1 MVRAF
6 PQGFNYP
13 IPRGWPVSSAEEP
26 RDVITFPW
34 KSVDERHRGKYP
46 GFRIVTRALA
56 QQKNNVVELVL
67 DARQIDTGTNCFR
80 RLDLSLMFGGR
91 RSAIENWKTF
101 RDGRLRKTL
110 SEMIDLEEFTFYTA
124 GLENCY
130 EGKTPPIDSNTVSP
144 ERIFPVER
152 WFKLRH
158 FQGLHYRAL

>member
-1 MVRAF
+1 
-6 PQGFNYP
+6 
-13 IPRGWPVSSAEEP
+13 
-26 RDVITFPW
+26 
-34 KSVDERHRGKYP
+34 
-46 GFRIVTRALA
+46 
-56 QQKNNVVELVL
+56 
-67 DARQIDTGTNCFR
+67 
-80 RLDLSLMFGGR
+80 MFGGR